1 MNADLG
7 PMKIHRPDNWK
18 VTLPEQQGQFVTIAP
33 HAGITNTGVGYGVL
47 LNGVAGPKGQRL
59 SIDDM
64 TVQLIQHIQQGNEL
78 EQLGKPQPI
87 TVGGIEGRST
97 FLRSPSPLS
106 DANAQA
112 QQERDW
118 LVTVPRHD
126 GSLIFMIFVA
136 PQSEF
141 DHFRPTY
148 EAMLKSVRF

>member
-1 MNADLG
+1 
-7 PMKIHRPDNWK
+7 
-18 VTLPEQQGQFVTIAP
+18 
-33 HAGITNTGVGYGVL
+33 VL

-64 TVQLIQHIQQGNEL
+64 TVQLIQHMQQSNEL

-87 TVGGIEGRST
+87 TIGGTDGRST
-97 FLRSPSPLS
+97 FLRSPSPFP
-106 DANAQA
+106 DANGQT

-136 PQSEF
+136 PQADF
-141 DHFRPTY
+141 ARLQPTY
-148 EAMLKSVRF
+148 EGMLKSVQFQ